1 MIGCSRGG
9 VLEPEGTVEIK
20 FRRKDLVK
28 TMRRV
33 DPIYTGL
40 AEKLGE
46 SRRSSSISAQC
57 LCLRAVWPFDG
68 IIFCAPPLPPLPFTP
83 PSQCTGEA
91 SITSC
96 SGINHLPRLHLHC
109 STLIFP
115 QAHRDLLV
123 RFRPSCLLLRE
134 TNGVRRW
141 GRGAH
146 GVWGVS
152 DCT

>member
-1 MIGCSRGG
+1 M
-9 VLEPEGTVEIK
+9 LEPEGTVEIK

-68 IIFCAPPLPPLPFTP
+68 IIFCAPPLPPLPFTL

-109 STLIFP
+109 STLISP
-115 QAHRDLLV
+115 PGSQGPLGPIPSELLAFKGNQWSAEV
-123 RFRPSCLLLRE
+123 GEGGS
-134 TNGVRRW
+134 
-141 GRGAH
+141 
-146 GVWGVS
+146 WGVG
-152 DCT
+152 CLRLHMRQVTLM